1 MVANLTEV
9 TPFTTTTVHV
19 RFTGAGIMK
28 ADYVSHMI
36 QPFYAELLYVYNGA
50 TDQAGWTHH
59 TWRCRDAKLTG
70 YRVLKPG
77 PSGELRVSNAA
88 THQASWFSHAKDVA
102 ELEGTPLLVT
112 ELIEQCRPSG
122 EVKAL
127 TVKSLR
133 IERAS

>member
-9 TPFTTTTVHV
+9 TPFTTTIVRV

-59 TWRCRDAKLTG
+59 TWRCRDANLIG

-77 PSGELRVSNAA
+77 PNGELRVSDAT
-88 THQASWFSHAKDVA
+88 THQARWFSHAKDVA
-102 ELEGTPLLVT
+102 ELEDAPLLVT

-127 TVKSLR
+127 TVKSLQAG
-133 IERAS
+133 RAS

>member
-1 MVANLTEV
+1 MLNLTEV
-9 TPFTTTTVHV
+9 TPFTTTTVRV

-36 QPFYAELLYVYNGA
+36 QPSYAEMIYVYNGA

-77 PSGELRVSNAA
+77 PNGELRVSEVA
-88 THQASWFSHAKDVA
+88 THQVSWNSYAKDVT
-102 ELEGTPLLVT
+102 ELEDTPLLVVD
-112 ELIEQCRPSG
+112 LIEQCRPSG
-122 EVKAL
+122 EVAAL
-127 TVKSLR
+127 TV
-133 IERAS
+133 EASI

>member
-1 MVANLTEV
+1 MVAKLTEV
-9 TPFTTTTVHV
+9 TPFTVTTVRA

-28 ADYVSHMI
+28 ADYVSHLI
-36 QPFYAELLYVYNGA
+36 QPFYAELVYVYNGA

-59 TWRCRDAKLTG
+59 TWRCRGAKLIG

-77 PSGELRVSNAA
+77 PNGELRVSDVT
-88 THQASWFSHAKDVA
+88 THQASWNSYAKDVA
-102 ELEGTPLLVT
+102 ELEGTPLLVV

-127 TVKSLR
+127 EVKSLR

>member
-1 MVANLTEV
+1 MVANLTTV
-9 TPFTTTTVHV
+9 TPTTTTTVHV
-19 RFTGAGIMK
+19 RFTGAGVMK

-59 TWRCRDAKLTG
+59 TWRCRDASLTG

-77 PSGELRVSNAA
+77 PNGELRVSDAA
-88 THQASWFSHAKDVA
+88 THQARWFSHAKDVA
-102 ELEGTPLLVT
+102 ELEDAPLLVVD
-112 ELIEQCRPSG
+112 LIEQCRPSG

-127 TVKSLR
+127 TVQSLR

>member
-1 MVANLTEV
+1 MSVELTSV
-9 TPFTTTTVHV
+9 TPFTVTTVRV

-36 QPFYAELLYVYNGA
+36 QPYYAVLTYVYQVS

-59 TWRCRDAKLTG
+59 TWRCRNAELTG

-77 PSGELRVSNAA
+77 PDGELRVSDKA
-88 THQASWFSHAKDVA
+88 THSAHWSSHSGDVA
-102 ELEGTPLLVT
+102 GLEGTPLLVA

-122 EVKAL
+122 EVKAM
-127 TVKSLR
+127 R